1 MIRTAAFLRNVPVF
15 TGLSDELL
23 DRLAG
28 QVEEVQMGAAEWLMR
43 EGEAADSMFIVA
55 SGRLDIVHEGPPET
69 LIRVLRRGDVVG
81 ELALLRAG
89 TRSASVRARRDS
101 ELLSLGRDAFEALI
115 QEAPSFALGL
125 TRAMGSQL
133 AASRSPV
140 VSATPPRTI
149 AVISVDRRAP
159 ADEVAEMIATA
170 LEQHGTVA
178 RINEGG
184 IAAIDAAERDRDRV
198 VMRVTAPPGDEW
210 TDVCVVEADLA
221 IVVSAGV
228 FLTGSGDPWPRH

>member
-1 MIRTAAFLRNVPVF
+1 MMRTAAFLRHVPVLAD
-15 TGLSDELL
+15 LSDELL
-23 DRLAG
+23 ERLAG
-28 QVEEVQMGAAEWLMR
+28 QVDEVHMAAGEWLMR

-101 ELLSLGRDAFEALI
+101 ELLSLGREAFEALI

-125 TRAMGSQL
+125 TRAMGTQL

-149 AVISVDRRAP
+149 AVLGVDRGAP
-159 ADEVAEMIATA
+159 ADEVAEMLATA
-170 LEQHGTVA
+170 LERHGTVA
-178 RINEGG
+178 RVNEGG
-184 IAAIDAAERDRDRV
+184 ADGDRRRRAGFRSRRDARDRAAR
-198 VMRVTAPPGDEW
+198 
-210 TDVCVVEADLA
+210 
-221 IVVSAGV
+221 
-228 FLTGSGDPWPRH
+228 

>member
-1 MIRTAAFLRNVPVF
+1 
-15 TGLSDELL
+15 
-23 DRLAG
+23 
-28 QVEEVQMGAAEWLMR
+28 
-43 EGEAADSMFIVA
+43 MFIVA

-115 QEAPSFALGL
+115 REAPSFALGL

-149 AVISVDRRAP
+149 AVLGVDRSAP
-159 ADEVAEMIATA
+159 ASEVAETARRRRSSRMARWRGSTRAGSRRSTPPSGTAIA
-170 LEQHGTVA
+170 
-178 RINEGG
+178 
-184 IAAIDAAERDRDRV
+184 
-198 VMRVTAPPGDEW
+198 
-210 TDVCVVEADLA
+210 
-221 IVVSAGV
+221 S
-228 FLTGSGDPWPRH
+228 